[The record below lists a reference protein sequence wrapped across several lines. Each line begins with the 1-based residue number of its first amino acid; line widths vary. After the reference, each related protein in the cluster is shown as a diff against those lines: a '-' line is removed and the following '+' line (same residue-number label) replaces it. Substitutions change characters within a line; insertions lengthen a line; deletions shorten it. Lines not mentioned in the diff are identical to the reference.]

1 MHPYPSWLCRRRRL
15 SHSQSYSYSYSA
27 KKKDHS
33 PSKEQGRIGIGNF
46 QRRLS
51 LVEAV
56 GSITNEVIRP
66 FESKIAP
73 NGMRQLALV
82 AHNHMKPAMK
92 EFIQTYSYSEILKKF
107 RITGTQT
114 TMAMCKSLWK
124 EDPSVEY
131 GKTCTS
137 GPLGGDAQIAAL
149 MCMEDLGGIIFFVD
163 PLSSHPHQADIDSLL
178 RLANCGNIVV
188 CPNPASAISMMYT
201 LRAVLLEGDS
211 ARGLVPSFFETMESP
226 AVTRYKHQQAVALA
240 NMIKV
245 KGTPPSAP
253 VTQSAEPDDE
263 KKVMEVGEGESE
275 RPASFNFKD
284 DMKEAPSALDQGVR
298 RKTTKAPRAL
308 SGRAIDRALMGESM
322 VFGADLQAMLLS
334 ELNDKDTDY
343 SKEDEE
349 EEEDDDAA
357 AVAPTSATVPIV
369 DHDHVVMK
377 RNNTLDYSGHLLNP
391 AMDLSAHPRYH
402 TMDYSTH
409 SNLRS
414 VEEFGDEDDDSL
426 EGEEDVEVSAP
437 IATTT
442 ANTNTNTLARFKS
455 SSSMSKGKGKGR
467 MGVKNLC
474 QKVVRRMTISISS
487 GQKQERPFIVTAAA
501 TTPTPGESVL
511 EREKFDLESEMIMLA
526 LKQQMEL
533 IEMLKN
539 RH

>member
-1 MHPYPSWLCRRRRL
+1 MSRRQSFAVQIEDQRRASTAL
-15 SHSQSYSYSYSA
+15 GRAGRLRRQSTHA
-27 KKKDHS
+27 
-33 PSKEQGRIGIGNF
+33 E
-46 QRRLS
+46 RLS
-51 LVEAV
+51 LAQAV
-56 GSITNEVIRP
+56 GAQTDEVTSP
-66 FESKIAP
+66 FESAFAP
-73 NGMRQLALV
+73 TEMRQLALV

-92 EFIQTYSYSEILKKF
+92 EFIQTYSEILKKF

-263 KKVMEVGEGESE
+263 KKKKVMEVGGGESE

-377 RNNTLDYSGHLLNP
+377 RINTLDYSGHLLNP

-474 QKVVRRMTISISS
+474 QKVVRRMTISS